1 MRILLQNRFEK
12 IMFYEALT
20 FGQFESVVISS
31 PLDRSPNRAEAT
43 PRPRPQVVLT
53 KNIFLLFTVISA
65 SSTFFL
71 DTTT

>member
-53 KNIFLLFTVISA
+53 KNIFLSTVISA

>member
-12 IMFYEALT
+12 IMFYEALN

-43 PRPRPQVVLT
+43 PRPRPQVVVT
-53 KNIFLLFTVISA
+53 KNICFYLQPVPH
-65 SSTFFL
+65 SSL
-71 DTTT
+71 IQPLKIR